1 MKKISRQLLMTNLK
15 KTYLKKK
22 VYLTLQI
29 KFQTLINLKQKEL
42 INKYNKRKTFQD
54 VQLAE
59 IIKVLKKK
67 EKFKEINQCKQQQKK

>member
-15 KTYLKKK
+15 KTYLKVK

-67 EKFKEINQCKQQQKK
+67 KSSKR

>member
-67 EKFKEINQCKQQQKK
+67 KSSKR

>member
-67 EKFKEINQCKQQQKK
+67 KSSMR